1 MIKKIAYIIM
11 LLLLTVTVNA
21 QNAKPNG
28 KKFDPAKFMQE
39 QEAFITKEAK
49 QLSFSV
55 GAKKWAEEMVKI
67 ANSGIKIFYTV
78 HGDSLKRLEFHKQRK
93 YAKSKPQNDKEA
105 AKTIAEIDKT
115 ELQIKKLQTDYHN
128 KFCKVIPATKVF
140 QCLQAEERFKHHI
153 MDKMANR
160 RPNKNKHADKG
171 KKK

>member
-11 LLLLTVTVNA
+11 PLLLTVTVNA

-49 QLSFSV
+49 LTTQESARFFPLFRELQN
-55 GAKKWAEEMVKI
+55 KQR
-67 ANSGIKIFYTV
+67 T
-78 HGDSLKRLEFHKQRK
+78 LFHKQRK

-105 AKTIAEIDKT
+105 AKIIAEIDKT

-140 QCLQAEERFKHHI
+140 QCLQAEDRFKRHI

-160 RPNKNKHADKG
+160 RPNKHKHADKG